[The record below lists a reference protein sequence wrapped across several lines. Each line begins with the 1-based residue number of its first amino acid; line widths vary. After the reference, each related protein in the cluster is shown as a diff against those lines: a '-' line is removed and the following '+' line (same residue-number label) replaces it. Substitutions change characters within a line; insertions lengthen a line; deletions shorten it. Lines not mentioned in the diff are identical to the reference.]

1 MSQYRQ
7 QYPQL
12 PRHSLV
18 VCAVLVENPMNLGAL
33 CRTAEA
39 FRLEALVLKD
49 LALAK
54 DRKFR
59 QVAVTTDQW
68 QPLVA
73 CSLNDLPTWLQQQ
86 RQQGYTL
93 LALTP
98 HGEAKPLMQTT
109 FPAKTVLVL
118 GRELTGIPASV
129 LALCD
134 QILAIPQY
142 GLVPS
147 LNVQTAAAMAAY
159 EYIRQ
164 WGMVHPPL
172 E

>member
-1 MSQYRQ
+1 MPLRRQ
-7 QYPQL
+7 QYPHL

-18 VCAVLVENPMNLGAL
+18 VCAVLVENPMNLGGL

-39 FRLEALVLKD
+39 LRLEALVIKD
-49 LALAK
+49 ESIAQT
-54 DRKFR
+54 RKFR
-59 QVAVTTDQW
+59 QLAVTTYQW
-68 QPLVA
+68 QPLVTCLPA
-73 CSLNDLPTWLQQQ
+73 DLPAWLQQQ
-86 RQQGYTL
+86 RQRGYTL

-98 HGEAKPLMQTT
+98 HPQATPLMQTV
-109 FPAKTVLVL
+109 FPARAVLVV
-118 GRELTGIPASV
+118 GRELTGIPAAV
-129 LALCD
+129 LDLCD
-134 QILAIPQY
+134 QIVAIPQY
-142 GLVPS
+142 GLVQS